1 MAKKQL
7 TPFQK
12 LDKIL
17 GPEGVKVPRHQAN
30 RYTINNDEILKTT
43 DKAEFERAKLQAQQ
57 NKFLSHQWR
66 RVDGEMYQQ
75 SIHYETT
82 RIASYSDFENME
94 FYPEIAAALDIVSE
108 ESCTN
113 NDKGKVINIYSN
125 SARVKAILEDLF
137 INRLD
142 IHTSLPMWTRNT
154 IKYGDNFV
162 LLNLDDTQGIVGC
175 RQMPNFEMERS
186 EGTLYNALS
195 TRNIM
200 NSTNTPKADEDSK
213 VKFYWKGKNVE
224 FNAWQMVHF
233 RLLGDDRKL
242 PYGTSMLEKARRIWK
257 QLLLAEDAMLVYRLT
272 RAPERRVYKIF
283 VGNIDD
289 ADVPAYVNDVAN
301 KFKRSMKVDPQT
313 GQIDLKYNQWGQDQ
327 DIFIPVRDES
337 APTPIDVL
345 PGASNLNDIMDI
357 EFLQKKLFAALRVP
371 KEFIGFTDPSGDG
384 KNLALKDIR
393 FSRMVNRVQQSMIR
407 GLNEA
412 AIIHLYLLGF
422 EDDINNF
429 TISLNNP
436 STQAEMLK
444 IEHLQQKITAYKDA
458 VSDAGNG
465 FGAMSMTRAKR
476 EILGMSD
483 DEIKQDMLEQRIE
496 TAAAVELEKTSEII
510 KRTGFFDTV
519 DGIYGVPGAEYTDAE
534 GNKPGSDAGG
544 GGGGGFGGGGGL
556 GSDLDFGSE
565 EETEDTG
572 DTGGEGLGGLGDD
585 TGEPDLGNDTG
596 GLDLTPETPAE
607 PEAPKT
613 EESYIKKTEKIIT
626 EQKNIINNKLIARKE
641 KYNNMYFNRL
651 IESVNRKDNEIQEK
665 TKIYDSN
672 LKINENVQS
681 MIQDLDKLLKP
692 DSFKE

>member
-162 LLNLDDTQGIVGC
+162 LLNLDDSQGIVGC

-200 NSTNTPKADEDSK
+200 NSTNTPKAEEDAK

-224 FNAWQMVHF
+224 FNAWQVVHF

-429 TISLNNP
+429 TITLNNP

-496 TAAAVELEKTSEII
+496 TAASVELGKTSEII

-534 GNKPGSDAGG
+534 GNKPGSDSGGSGG
-544 GGGGGFGGGGGL
+544 GGFSGGFGGGGGL
-556 GSDLDFGSE
+556 GGDLDFGSE
-565 EETEDTG
+565 EDNA
-572 DTGGEGLGGLGDD
+572 D
-585 TGEPDLGNDTG
+585 TGEEPDLTDTG
-596 GLDLTPETPAE
+596 GLDLGSEAGGLDFTAELPAE
-607 PEAPKT
+607 PEAAKT
-613 EESYIKKTEKIIT
+613 EESYIKKTEEIIT

-651 IESVNRKDNEIQEK
+651 IESISRKDNGIQEN